1 MSPIAEKS
9 IIQPK
14 RMAKKTLAV
23 EMLAAG
29 HSYSKTA
36 DAIGVSKASVQNWMN
51 DPEFRGRVEAR
62 REEFTVEFKGRVYGL
77 LDKAINTY
85 DKALTN
91 GNVSTSAIKAASE
104 VLHSFGLI
112 KEYVEPLSEKAKGEV
127 IEIRF
132 GASDVPLQK
141 QES

>member
-1 MSPIAEKS
+1 
-9 IIQPK
+9 
-14 RMAKKTLAV
+14 
-23 EMLAAG
+23 MLAAG

-36 DAIGVSKASVQNWMN
+36 DAIGASKKSIQNWMN
-51 DPEFRGRVEAR
+51 DADFRGLVDAR

-77 LDKAINTY
+77 LDKALGTY
-85 DKALTN
+85 DKALTT

-104 VLHSFGLI
+104 VLRSFGVI
-112 KEYVEPLSEKAKGEV
+112 KDYTEPLSEKAKGEV

-141 QES
+141 QDA